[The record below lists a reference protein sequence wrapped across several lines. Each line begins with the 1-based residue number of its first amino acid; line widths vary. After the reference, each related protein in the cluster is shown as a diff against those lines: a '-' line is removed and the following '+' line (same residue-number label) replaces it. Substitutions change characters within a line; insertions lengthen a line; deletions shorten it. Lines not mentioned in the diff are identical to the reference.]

1 MSTRPPSRRAKR
13 IALQT
18 HAPATTVS
26 SKHNR
31 PTKHA
36 DDTDDEQWRYEDI
49 TPAQQRMRKYIAA
62 AITCAVIAP
71 VSIFSVR
78 TVANAMPGATTQ
90 LTECNRDEAKLER
103 YITRLNGLVET
114 GDNLVE
120 TITYHNDNEG
130 DPLFHY
136 LDNPRD
142 SAQLD
147 TLQHTLER
155 AHAFDVPEIHCDTDT
170 TRQAR
175 EKISDVGI
183 ISTALDNAIVPVLG
197 NAALITNTATCRDNN
212 EDRKAVIDAKVE
224 LITKNIDAITA
235 TLEPTKSQL
244 DDAVAANR
252 TQVENIDAA
261 EPITND
267 TVNEI
272 NAALTQLQ
280 DTADQIR
287 RQVDEK
293 KNAFVRC
300 EHPDTASERYAAN
313 THTIVQLAEV
323 QTTASDA
330 VAQANE
336 LQQRTLTMRDNEQRM
351 LAQRQAAREAE
362 LARIAAEEAAAQQA
376 QAQREAN
383 NRADVARMSVTE
395 LTALLQRSDDLPE
408 GVGKAYVED
417 ILTRKLKEHSS
428 ATSTTHPQSMSQSHT
443 SATTPATQRSHTAS
457 P

>member
-62 AITCAVIAP
+62 AIACAVIVP
-71 VSIFSVR
+71 ISIFSVR

-90 LTECNRDEAKLER
+90 LTECSRDEAKLER
-103 YITRLNGLVET
+103 YITRFHGLVET

-120 TITYHNDNEG
+120 AATYHNDNEG

-147 TLQHTLER
+147 TLNNILDR
-155 AHAFDVPEIHCDTDT
+155 AHAFDIPEIHCDTDT

-183 ISTALDNAIVPVLG
+183 ISTALDNAIVPVLD
-197 NAALITNTATCRDNN
+197 NAAFITNTATCQDNN
-212 EDRKAVIDAKVE
+212 EDRKAVIDTKIE
-224 LITKNIDAITA
+224 LITQSIASITA
-235 TLEPTKSQL
+235 ALEPTKSQL
-244 DDAVAANR
+244 DEAIAANR
-252 TQVENIDAA
+252 TQVENVDAA

-272 NAALTQLQ
+272 NAALTQLR
-280 DTADQIR
+280 DTADEIQ

-293 KNAFVRC
+293 KSAFTRC
-300 EHPDTASERYAAN
+300 EHPDTASEKYAAN
-313 THTIVQLAEV
+313 TQTIVQLAEI

-336 LQQRTLTMRDNEQRM
+336 LRQRTLTMRDNEQRM

-362 LARIAAEEAAAQQA
+362 LARIAAEEAAAQRA

-428 ATSTTHPQSMSQSHT
+428 ATPTTRSQSMSQSHT
-443 SATTPATQRSHTAS
+443 SATTPATQWSRTTS